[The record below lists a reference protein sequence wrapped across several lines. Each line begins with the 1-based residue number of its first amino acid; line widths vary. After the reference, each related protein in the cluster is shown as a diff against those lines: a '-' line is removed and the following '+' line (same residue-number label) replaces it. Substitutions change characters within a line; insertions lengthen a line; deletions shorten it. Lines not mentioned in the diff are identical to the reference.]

1 VVICD
6 WHYERPDQTAVYF
19 AMKGFRVVTCPWRTS
34 QSGVVQVDDMVRFR
48 NVSTPEMKPRF
59 YGIVETTWSPTQA
72 FLNGFYGTLP
82 KRPEGQG
89 QQRGSA
95 PQCFKDVF
103 QRIDALGN

>member
-1 VVICD
+1 
-6 WHYERPDQTAVYF
+6 
-19 AMKGFRVVTCPWRTS
+19 
-34 QSGVVQVDDMVRFR
+34 
-48 NVSTPEMKPRF
+48 MKPRF
-59 YGIVETTWSPTQA
+59 YGIVETTRSPAQA
-72 FLNGFYGTLP
+72 FLNGFYGIGA